1 MGPTDAL
8 LMFVAPGLAAVVVLR
23 DVAAYDRPPREERPP
38 REKRE
43 RRAAEPEIVTIVEP
57 LPYDTG
63 SMLARLATTEQDE
76 RSAARRVVAAL
87 VLLTLTLLVAGLV
100 YAGIYRSLT

>member
-1 MGPTDAL
+1 MGPTGAL
-8 LMFVAPGLAAVVVLR
+8 LMLVAPGLAAVVVLR

-43 RRAAEPEIVTIVEP
+43 RPVPEPELVTIVEP

-63 SMLARLATTEQDE
+63 SMLARLAATEQDE

-87 VLLTLTLLVAGLV
+87 VLLTLTLVTAVLVG
-100 YAGIYRSLT
+100 AGIYRGLT